1 MDFTNFTELVRLEVS
16 KKLDNSYTV
25 RLDDIRKNNGIILR
39 GLTITQ
45 GNCNISPT
53 IYLNNQFTDYINGKS
68 TFSDTVSYVLDT
80 YNKNKIGQS
89 VDMRYFLN
97 YEEIKER
104 VIYKLINTEKNKE
117 LLKDIPHIEFLDLS
131 IVFQCLILQ
140 EEFGF
145 SSILIHNVHI
155 KLWDISV
162 EKLYEA
168 TKENTPRLLPYQIK
182 SMQQVLFE
190 IMKKQNTKEYSSEDC
205 IKHSTNNI
213 PMFVLSNQHK
223 VEGASCILYPNV
235 LHDFADTINS
245 NFYIIPSSIHEVL
258 LLPTKTTEESASIL
272 SMIQEINDTQVSVEE
287 ILSYSLYF
295 YDKRTDKVVKV

>member
-25 RLDDIRKNNGIILR
+25 RLDDIRKNNGIILK

-68 TFSDTVSYVLDT
+68 TLSDTVSYVLDT

-104 VIYKLINTEKNKE
+104 AIYKLINTERNKE

-145 SSILIHNVHI
+145 SSILTHNVHL

-168 TKENTPRLLPYQIK
+168 AKR
-182 SMQQVLFE
+182 
-190 IMKKQNTKEYSSEDC
+190 
-205 IKHSTNNI
+205 KHTTAFAI
-213 PMFVLSNQHK
+213 PN
-223 VEGASCILYPNV
+223 
-235 LHDFADTINS
+235 
-245 NFYIIPSSIHEVL
+245 
-258 LLPTKTTEESASIL
+258 
-272 SMIQEINDTQVSVEE
+272 
-287 ILSYSLYF
+287 
-295 YDKRTDKVVKV
+295 